1 MSQGKRPWDL
11 RWELDKNQNNHKTM
25 ISFCSFLLQFVL
37 ILQCACEMSPL
48 ATSLPFFASPRMN
61 VHSFAFNEQRSFKA
75 KKCKRED
82 WIYAFL
88 CCNKSFLDT
97 FRTFLKTVLKQTNK
111 FNWKVDRW
119 RLCNF
124 FPILVI
130 FSDFLYWFKLFF

>member
-1 MSQGKRPWDL
+1 MVYFGEFLKPWIRQNLVENAKIQNFKCDILSNFQTLWQGQRKKPWDL

-48 ATSLPFFASPRMN
+48 ATSLPFFASPRIN

-97 FRTFLKTVLKQTNK
+97 FRNL
-111 FNWKVDRW
+111 
-119 RLCNF
+119 
-124 FPILVI
+124 
-130 FSDFLYWFKLFF
+130 